1 MQLFKLMDTD
11 HSGLISKSEFQ
22 QFLTARLP
30 SGHHAPVQQARASR
44 NLNNLVSYIKW
55 SGISTN
61 TILKIA
67 DTNHDSVI
75 DLGEFKVL
83 VGKLNFNVTDEE
95 IKEMFDRISKNG
107 DNKIT
112 NN

>member
-1 MQLFKLMDTD
+1 
-11 HSGLISKSEFQ
+11 
-22 QFLTARLP
+22 
-30 SGHHAPVQQARASR
+30 
-44 NLNNLVSYIKW
+44 LVGYIKW

-112 NN
+112 IN